1 MTECF
6 AITLD
11 NIVYCIKA
19 LKILLKIKAKKKS
32 FLFFL
37 YFRKIKHPCPCN
49 FDLKRLSIP
58 SEKVF
63 MK

>member
-19 LKILLKIKAKKKS
+19 LKILLKIKAKKIVS
-32 FLFFL
+32 FFPLFQE
-37 YFRKIKHPCPCN
+37 N
-49 FDLKRLSIP
+49 
-58 SEKVF
+58 
-63 MK
+63 